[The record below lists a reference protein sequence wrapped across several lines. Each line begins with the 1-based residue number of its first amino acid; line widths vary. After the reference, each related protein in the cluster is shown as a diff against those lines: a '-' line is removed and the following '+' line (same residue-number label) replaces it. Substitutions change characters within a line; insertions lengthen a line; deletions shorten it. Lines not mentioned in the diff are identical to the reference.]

1 MTNDYSTEADLVGD
15 SMDAVYENKQVNKKD
30 DVSGDYSSDTASYPT
45 VKAMKAEDAKKVN
58 ITDIEDSLTS
68 TSANKVLS
76 AKQGKILEDTK
87 VPIRQATAN
96 RIVVT
101 DNNKDIAL
109 HEKLGNI
116 SIDGKIGTDSGK
128 IITTGTGG
136 TLQASSDIGAAKVT
150 DANSANYTHI
160 GSLSS
165 GASVQEIFAALNT
178 KIQAL
183 EGIEIIKITTNKGTA
198 SASTMNKLYIE
209 IGVTKTDLY
218 YTKATT
224 VDETTTYEWVKLED
238 NILEDISVDW
248 SDIQNKPTILTQTDI
263 DNSISDFAT
272 ALSNRINPSS
282 P

>member
-1 MTNDYSTEADLVGD
+1 MTNDYSTDADLVGD
-15 SMDAVYENKQVNKKD
+15 AMDAVYENKQVNKKD

-76 AKQGKILEDTK
+76 AKQGKILEDSK

-109 HEKLGNI
+109 QEKLGNI

-160 GSLSS
+160 GSLAS
-165 GASVQEIFAALNT
+165 GASVQEIFAALND

-183 EGIEIIKITTNKGTA
+183 EGVKFFVITSNKGTA
-198 SASTMNKLYIE
+198 SASTMGILYLE
-209 IGVTKTDLY
+209 IGVTTADLY
-218 YTKATT
+218 VTEEKT
-224 VDETTTYEWVKLED
+224 VSGVTTYEWHNLESDIFD
-238 NILEDISVDW
+238 NLSIDW

-272 ALSNRINPSS
+272 DLANRINPSS